1 MKLTDA
7 HFQTFKDQGFVVVE
21 GFYPEEK
28 RAAIAASALA
38 FTVGCEAM

>member
-28 RAAIAASALA
+28 RAAIAAAIRRTLPA
-38 FTVGCEAM
+38 